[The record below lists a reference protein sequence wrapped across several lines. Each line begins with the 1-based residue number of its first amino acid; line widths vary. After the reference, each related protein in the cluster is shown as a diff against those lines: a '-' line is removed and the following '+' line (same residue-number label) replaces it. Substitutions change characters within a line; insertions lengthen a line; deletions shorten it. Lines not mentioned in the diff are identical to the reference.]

1 MLQQEDTGSCK
12 SQTAHCTN
20 QPNSFQSAVTP
31 LHFQLICCSPANLS
45 LINFLSFKRIPH
57 SRDATT
63 APDSGFALLQDR
75 KCEDNRNINYPWGR
89 VADFTVCEG
98 IKQSSVCPLPSCQ
111 GTEAAVDEM
120 PPASNIFTA
129 LVMKKPQSWDFTA
142 PWSE

>member
-1 MLQQEDTGSCK
+1 M
-12 SQTAHCTN
+12 
-20 QPNSFQSAVTP
+20 PP
-31 LHFQLICCSPANLS
+31 LLLIL
-45 LINFLSFKRIPH
+45 
-57 SRDATT
+57 
-63 APDSGFALLQDR
+63 GLLRSKTESVKITEISD
-75 KCEDNRNINYPWGR
+75 YPWGR